1 MAGKETQI
9 DGLQIKWIDHSTV
22 QLKDSQGKVI
32 YIDPFSKV
40 LKGDEE
46 KADLIVSTHPHFDH
60 FDPGAI
66 NRLLKPET
74 EVVAKKG
81 CDLGQLKT
89 TKAREIEVGEELEVQ
104 GVKIKAVEAYNEHR
118 FRSPGQPF
126 HPKGLGMGVVL
137 EVEGKKLYYAGDTDS
152 IPEMASLKEEALD
165 VAFLPIGGTYTMD
178 RGGRG
183 GGKDPAEDHRPHA
196 LQLPLRDAGRSGK
209 AQGEGGTAGDRG
221 ADPVTSLPFKGFS

>member
-1 MAGKETQI
+1 MAGGGTQI
-9 DGLQIKWIDHSTV
+9 DGIRIKWIDHSTV
-22 QLKDSQGKVI
+22 QLKDSKGKVI
-32 YIDPFSKV
+32 YIDPFSEV

-81 CDLGQLKT
+81 CNLKELKT
-89 TKAREIEVGEELEVQ
+89 DRAREIEVGEELKVQ

-126 HPKGLGMGVVL
+126 HPKGLGMGVIL
-137 EVEGKKLYYAGDTDS
+137 EVEGKKLYYAGDTDAIS
-152 IPEMASLKEEALD
+152 EMAALKGEALD

-178 RGGRG
+178 VPEAGEA
-183 GGKDPAEDHRPHA
+183 AEMIQPKIVVPTHYNFLSETR
-196 LQLPLRDAGRSGK
+196 
-209 AQGEGGTAGDRG
+209 
-221 ADPVTSLPFKGFS
+221 ADPEELRRKLEPLGIEVRIL

>member
-1 MAGKETQI
+1 MAGKETQL
-9 DGLQIKWIDHSTV
+9 DGLTIRWIDHSTV
-22 QLKDSQGKVI
+22 QLKDSRGKVI

-74 EVVAKKG
+74 EVVVKRG
-81 CDLGQLKT
+81 CNLRELKT
-89 TKAREIEVGEELEVQ
+89 DKVHELEVGEELEAC

-118 FRSPGQPF
+118 FRSPGEPF

-137 EVEGKKLYYAGDTDS
+137 EVEGKRLYYAGDTDAIS
-152 IPEMASLKEEALD
+152 EMSALKPEALD
-165 VAFLPIGGTYTMD
+165 LAFLPIGGTYTMD
-178 RGGRG
+178 V
-183 GGKDPAEDHRPHA
+183 PEAAEAAEMIMPKIVVPTHYNFLSETR
-196 LQLPLRDAGRSGK
+196 
-209 AQGEGGTAGDRG
+209 
-221 ADPVTSLPFKGFS
+221 ADPEKLKEKLEPLGIEVRIL

>member
-1 MAGKETQI
+1 
-9 DGLQIKWIDHSTV
+9 
-22 QLKDSQGKVI
+22 
-32 YIDPFSKV
+32 
-40 LKGDEE
+40 
-46 KADLIVSTHPHFDH
+46 
-60 FDPGAI
+60 DPGAI

-89 TKAREIEVGEELEVQ
+89 TKAREIEVGEELEAQ
-104 GVKIKAVEAYNEHR
+104 GVKIKAVQAYNEHR

-178 RGGRG
+178 V
-183 GGKDPAEDHRPHA
+183 PEAAEAAERIRPKIIVPTHYNF
-196 LQLPLRDAGRSGK
+196 LSETR
-209 AQGEGGTAGDRG
+209 
-221 ADPVTSLPFKGFS
+221 ADPEKLKGKVEPLGIEVRIL